1 MAIESVAL
9 PKLVPD
15 TVPEA
20 RFYIPATGPATRPRR
35 TLKYGDTFVVVDS
48 HGDMGASPGGTDG
61 LFYCDTRFLSHL
73 ELLLNG
79 VQPLLLGSNVR
90 DDNSQLTVDLTN
102 PDIYFDQRLILPK
115 DTLHVVRT
123 IFLWRDTAYQR
134 FAVRNYGDNAV
145 DLRLTLLF
153 DSDFA
158 DLFEV
163 RGLHRSKRGLVGYAC
178 DSNTAVLSYRGL
190 DGKER
195 HTSLQFDP
203 QPTEL
208 KTTSAA
214 YVMHLP
220 PKAAKSVFLAIGCGS
235 PKPPK
240 PVAFLRGLRA
250 AHRELRSS
258 SQNAST
264 VVSSNDI
271 FNEVMCRS
279 MADLYMLMTDTP
291 QGRYPYAG
299 IPWYST
305 TFGRDGLITALQM
318 LWLDP
323 RVAQGVLRRLAAFQ
337 TKVYDEAS
345 DAQPGKILHEM
356 REGEMAALGEVP
368 FGLYYGSVDA
378 TPLFVMLAGLYAERT
393 GDDAI
398 IVELWPA
405 IEAALSWI
413 DGPGDRDGDGFLEY
427 YRATERGLAN
437 QGWKDSED
445 AIFHADG
452 RLAQGPIALAE
463 VQGYV
468 YCAKQVLA
476 RCAERLGWSE
486 RARLLK
492 AEADQLAERF
502 DASFWCPELGTY
514 ALALDGEKEPCR
526 VRSSNAGQLLFT
538 GIAKLDRAIEVA
550 DGLLRPQ
557 FFSGWGIR
565 TVANTEARYN
575 PMSYH
580 NGSIWPHDNALIAL
594 GLARYDLKR
603 SLERVFQGLFD
614 AASYFEMRRLPELFC
629 GFQRSRGRGPTHYPV
644 ACSPQ
649 AWASATPFTFIEAS
663 LGLQFDPAANQ
674 IRLRNPRLPSFL
686 DELVLR
692 NLQLKQSS
700 VDLKVRRH
708 ANEVS
713 VEILERRGRVQVAVV
728 FGRNPDPLERVDE
741 V

>member
-1 MAIESVAL
+1 MASVGAAL
-9 PKLVPD
+9 PKLPFEII
-15 TVPEA
+15 PEA
-20 RFYIPATGPATRPRR
+20 PFYIPATGPATRPRR
-35 TLKYGDTFVVVDS
+35 TLKHDDTFLVLDS
-48 HGDMGASPGGTDG
+48 HGDVGASAGGADG
-61 LFYCDTRFLSHL
+61 LFHCDTRFLSHL

-79 VQPLLLGSNVR
+79 TQPLLLGSNVR
-90 DDNSQLTVDLTN
+90 DDNTQLTVDLTN
-102 PDIYFDQRLILPK
+102 PDVYFDHRLVLPK
-115 DTLHVVRT
+115 DTMHVVRT

-134 FAVRNYGDNAV
+134 LGIQNHGDRAV
-145 DLRLTLLF
+145 DLRLTMLF

-163 RGLHRSKRGLVGYAC
+163 RGLQRERRGASTRQALRP
-178 DSNTAVLSYRGL
+178 DTTVLSYKGL
-190 DGKER
+190 DAQLR
-195 HTSLQFDP
+195 QTVLRFDP
-203 QPTEL
+203 PPAEITA
-208 KTTSAA
+208 TTASYRLTLAPQQVTSIYCTIA
-214 YVMHLP
+214 CGAPEP
-220 PKAAKSVFLAIGCGS
+220 PKAISFA
-235 PKPPK
+235 
-240 PVAFLRGLRA
+240 RGLRA
-250 AHRELRSS
+250 VHRNRR
-258 SQNAST
+258 A
-264 VVSSNDI
+264 VSSNAATVETSNDLL
-271 FNEVMCRS
+271 NEVLCRS
-279 MADLYMLMTDTP
+279 MSDLYMLMTSTP

-318 LWLDP
+318 LWFDP
-323 RVAQGVLRRLAAFQ
+323 RIAQGVLRRLAAYQ
-337 TKVYDEAS
+337 AKTDDPAS

-356 REGEMAALGEVP
+356 REGEMAALHEVP

-378 TPLFVMLAGLYAERT
+378 TPLFVMLAGMYAERT

-405 IEAALSWI
+405 IEAALAWI
-413 DGPGDRDGDGFLEY
+413 DGAGDPD
-427 YRATERGLAN
+427 
-437 QGWKDSED
+437 
-445 AIFHADG
+445 ADG

-476 RCAERLGWSE
+476 RCIERLGWGE
-486 RARLLK
+486 RAQRLK

-526 VRSSNAGQLLFT
+526 VRSSNAGQMLFT
-538 GIAKLDRAIEVA
+538 GIAKPDRAIEVA

-565 TVANTEARYN
+565 TIANTEARYN

-594 GLARYDLKR
+594 GFARYGLKR
-603 SLERVFQGLFD
+603 SVERVFKGLFD
-614 AASYFEMRRLPELFC
+614 AATYMEMRRLPELFC

-649 AWASATPFTFIEAS
+649 AWASATPFTLIEAS
-663 LGLQFDPAANQ
+663 LGLQFDPAANE
-674 IRLRNPRLPSFL
+674 IRLRNPRLPPFL
-686 DELVLR
+686 DELMLR

-713 VEILERRGRVQVAVV
+713 VEILERRGPVQVSVV
-728 FGRNPDPLERVDE
+728 FSKDAYS
-741 V
+741 